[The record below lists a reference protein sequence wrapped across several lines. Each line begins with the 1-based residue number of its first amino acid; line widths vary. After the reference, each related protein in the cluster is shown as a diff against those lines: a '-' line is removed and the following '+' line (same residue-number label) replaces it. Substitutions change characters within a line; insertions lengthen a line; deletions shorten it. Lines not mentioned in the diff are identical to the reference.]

1 MKHNASSRRILA
13 LLLALVMVFSMFP
26 ARAMAAE
33 TTIVGGTE
41 QVQLGADAAA
51 QRVNDF
57 NMGWKFYLGDNS
69 NASNQGFDD
78 SQWDNVNLPHD
89 FSITQNFTASGEA
102 ESGYLPGGTGWYRK
116 SFVIGEEA
124 AGKTFLLN
132 FDGAYKDTYVYVN
145 GKFAGEHHYGYSNF
159 AFDITEH
166 LTCDGATQN
175 VVAVKV
181 VNQLPSSRW
190 YSGSGIYRDVTLYA
204 LDPVHVDLNGVQIT
218 TPGIAEGNGTANV
231 KVELVND
238 GADAA
243 AVTVKTTIDGVS
255 GETTVTIP
263 AYGTAEAELQV
274 EVADPELWSLED
286 PNLYTA
292 VTEVLV
298 NGDVVDSCEDT
309 FGYRWFSW
317 SSQGFALNG
326 KNVKLNGVC
335 LHHDQG
341 ALGAAAYYDAMYR
354 QLSIMKEMGCNAIR
368 TSHNPADEQ
377 FIEICSKL
385 GLFLHKTQKV
395 FLRFPLL
402 YSQSGNR
409 CRKQS
414 LQRLVPPG
422 LSGRHPKAE
431 P

>member
-1 MKHNASSRRILA
+1 MKHTHQTHRILA
-13 LLLALVMVFSMFP
+13 LLLALVMVISMAP
-26 ARAMAAE
+26 VRAAAAGA
-33 TTIVGGTE
+33 TIVGNPE
-41 QVQLGADAAA
+41 RVQLGADAAA

-57 NMGWKFYLGDNS
+57 NKGWKFYLGDNS
-69 NASNQGFDD
+69 NASNQSFDD

-89 FSITQNFTASGEA
+89 FSITQHFTSSGEA
-102 ESGYLPGGTGWYRK
+102 ESGFLPGGTGWYRK
-116 SFVIGEEA
+116 SFTIGEEA

-132 FDGAYKDTYVYVN
+132 FDGVYKDAYVYVN
-145 GKFAGEHHYGYSNF
+145 GIFVGEHHYGYSNF
-159 AFDITEH
+159 AFDISDH
-166 LTCDGATQN
+166 LVCDGATQN
-175 VVAVKV
+175 VVAVKA

-218 TPGIAEGNGTANV
+218 TPGIAAGDGTAAV
-231 KVELVND
+231 KVDVVND
-238 GADAA
+238 GITAA
-243 AVTVKTTIDGVS
+243 EVTVRTTIDGVV
-255 GETTVTIP
+255 GEATVNVP
-263 AYGTAEAELQV
+263 ARSSAEAELEV
-274 EVADPELWSLED
+274 EVVSPALWSLEN

-317 SSQGFALNG
+317 SSQGFQLND

-377 FIEICSKL
+377 FIQICSEL
-385 GLFLHKTQKV
+385 GL
-395 FLRFPLL
+395 
-402 YSQSGNR
+402 
-409 CRKQS
+409 
-414 LQRLVPPG
+414 LVI
-422 LSGRHPKAE
+422 
-431 P
+431 